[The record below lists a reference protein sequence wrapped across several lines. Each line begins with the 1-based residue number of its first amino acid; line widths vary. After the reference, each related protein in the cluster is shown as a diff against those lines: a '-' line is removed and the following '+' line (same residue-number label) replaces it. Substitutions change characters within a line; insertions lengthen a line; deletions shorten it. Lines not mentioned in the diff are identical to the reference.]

1 MLVFR
6 LAAAAVATASLASAQ
21 LPVIVKNDW
30 VRVVRAANVPSQLSR
45 PHVHLINRVMI
56 HLDRGVLRIDN
67 KETGIARD
75 IPFRAGEV
83 RWDPRVGLHTS
94 ENTGG
99 SPIRI
104 IEIELN
110 DNPPRAAG
118 ADPKAKL
125 PAPPAAFGIELE
137 NDQVRILRVTLP
149 PGQSVQ
155 DPTFHGPS
163 VATRLGDGET
173 IWRGDNSSPLANSLD
188 KPAEWI
194 LVELK

>member
-1 MLVFR
+1 MFVFR
-6 LAAAAVATASLASAQ
+6 LAAAAVAAASLASAQ

-125 PAPPAAFGIELE
+125 PAPPAGFGIDME
-137 NDQVRILRVTLP
+137 NDQVRILRVTLQ
-149 PGQSVQ
+149 PGQSAH
-155 DPTFHGPS
+155 DPTFQGPS

-173 IWRGDNSSPLANSLD
+173 LWRGDNTAPLANSLD

>member
-1 MLVFR
+1 MLAIR
-6 LAAAAVATASLASAQ
+6 LAAAAFAASLASAQ

-118 ADPKAKL
+118 ANPRAKL
-125 PAPPAAFGIELE
+125 PAPPAAFGIDLE
-137 NDQVRILRVTLP
+137 NDQVRILRVTLQ
-149 PGQSVQ
+149 PGHTAH
-155 DPTFHGPS
+155 DHTFSGPS
-163 VATRLGDGET
+163 VATRLADGET
-173 IWRGDNSSPLANSLD
+173 VWRSDNNTPLGNSLD
-188 KPAEWI
+188 KPAEWV